1 MEEFHDQEFVE
12 YVVKS
17 IVDNPDAVSTERT
30 VDEMG
35 VLITLTVDQNDLGQ
49 VIGRQGQTAKAIRT
63 LLRVVGAKNQA
74 RVNLK
79 IYEPDGG
86 NRPPRAPREQR
97 EPRERRDDMRSE
109 PAPEAAPAPSTS
121 SAIDNLDL

>member
-1 MEEFHDQEFVE
+1 MEEFLDQQFVE
-12 YVVKS
+12 YVVRS
-17 IVDNPDAVSTERT
+17 IVDTPDAVSTERT

-35 VLITLTVDQNDLGQ
+35 VLITLSVDQNDLGQ

-79 IYEPDGG
+79 INEPEGS
-86 NRPPRAPREQR
+86 RPQRREEAPVQME
-97 EPRERRDDMRSE
+97 
-109 PAPEAAPAPSTS
+109 APAADDATS

>member
-1 MEEFHDQEFVE
+1 MTAMERDQEFVE

-17 IVDNPDAVSTERT
+17 IVDTPDAVSTVRT

-79 IYEPDGG
+79 INEPEGS
-86 NRPPRAPREQR
+86 RPPRQRREEQAP
-97 EPRERRDDMRSE
+97 SSY
-109 PAPEAAPAPSTS
+109 APAAPAQAPAQQGNSGAA
-121 SAIDNLDL
+121 SAIDNIDL

>member
-1 MEEFHDQEFVE
+1 MEEYKDQQFVE
-12 YVVKS
+12 FVVKS
-17 IVDNPDAVSTERT
+17 IVDNPDAVSTNRT

-79 IYEPDGG
+79 INEPEGS
-86 NRPPRAPREQR
+86 RARKFET
-97 EPRERRDDMRSE
+97 EA
-109 PAPEAAPAPSTS
+109 APEATESQAS